1 MRKIISLLSIIVILV
16 VGILI
21 QFELTSIAATGDTAN
36 ISVDTKDAAVGE
48 TVTINI
54 NLQNTV
60 DFVAG
65 NFELTYDDSKLSYQ
79 SYTIGNSL
87 KNSEGTTN
95 GTIYLNTSTS
105 GTIRIGYMSD
115 VIEGSATKNA
125 GVLLSLTFNVID
137 GKGTVTELPLTCS
150 TLKTAD
156 GTDVQT
162 NITNG
167 SIQIVNSLISISLD
181 RQTLTL
187 PKDQIKTLT
196 VIYNPEDT
204 QEDKTV
210 TWKSS
215 DDTVATVDS
224 TGLVTAI
231 KDGQTTITATVGDK
245 TATCVVTVSGMLGD
259 IDKDNNITA
268 YDAYK
273 ALEVSTQIL
282 AEKQADEET
291 ILILDVNKDGTLTA
305 NDAYEI
311 LKYSVGLITEF

>member
-1 MRKIISLLSIIVILV
+1 MKKIISLVSIIVILI
-16 VGILI
+16 VGMLI
-21 QFELTSIAATGDTAN
+21 QFELTSIAVTGDTAN
-36 ISVDTKDAAVGE
+36 ISVDTKDAVVGQAV
-48 TVTINI
+48 TVNI

-79 SYTIGNSL
+79 SYSIGDSL
-87 KNSEGTTN
+87 KNAEGTTN

-115 VIEGSATKNA
+115 VVEGSATKNA

-137 GKGTVTELPLTCS
+137 GRGSVTELPLTCS

-156 GTDVQT
+156 GTDVET

-167 SIQIVNSLISISLD
+167 LIQIVNSLVSISLD
-181 RQTLTL
+181 RQTLNL
-187 PKDQIKTLT
+187 PKNQVKRLT

-210 TWKSS
+210 TWESS
-215 DDTVATVDS
+215 NDDVATVDS
-224 TGLVTAI
+224 TGLVTA
-231 KDGQTTITATVGDK
+231 KQDGKVTITATVGDK
-245 TATCVVTVSGMLGD
+245 KATCEVTVSGMLGD

-273 ALEVSTQIL
+273 ALEVSTEIL
-282 AEKQADEET
+282 AEKQPEEET
-291 ILILDVNKDGTLTA
+291 IFILDVNKDGTITA

>member
-1 MRKIISLLSIIVILV
+1 MKKIISLVSIIVILI
-16 VGILI
+16 VGMLI

-36 ISVDTKDAAVGE
+36 ISVDTKDAVVGQAV
-48 TVTINI
+48 TVNI

-60 DFVAG
+60 DFLAG

-79 SYTIGNSL
+79 SYSIGDSL
-87 KNSEGTTN
+87 KNAEGTTN

-115 VIEGSATKNA
+115 VVEGSATKNA

-137 GKGTVTELPLTCS
+137 GRGSVTELPLTCS
-150 TLKTAD
+150 TLKIAD
-156 GTDVQT
+156 GTDVET

-167 SIQIVNSLISISLD
+167 SIQIVNSLVSISLD
-181 RQTLTL
+181 RQTLNL
-187 PKDQIKTLT
+187 PKNQVKRLT

-210 TWKSS
+210 TWESS
-215 DDTVATVDS
+215 NDDVATVDS
-224 TGLVTAI
+224 TGLVTA
-231 KDGQTTITATVGDK
+231 KQDGKVTITATVGDK
-245 TATCVVTVSGMLGD
+245 KATCEVTVSGMLGD

-273 ALEVSTQIL
+273 ALEVSTEIL
-282 AEKQADEET
+282 AEKQPEEET
-291 ILILDVNKDGTLTA
+291 IFILDVNKDGTITA

-311 LKYSVGLITEF
+311 LKYSV

>member
-1 MRKIISLLSIIVILV
+1 MKKIISLLSIIIILV

-21 QFELTSIAATGDTAN
+21 QFEVTSIAATGDTAN

-60 DFVAG
+60 DFVAA

-79 SYTIGNSL
+79 SYTIGESL
-87 KNSEGTTN
+87 KNAEGTTN

-115 VIEGSATKNA
+115 VVEGSATKNA
-125 GVLLSLTFNVID
+125 GILLSLTFNVID
-137 GKGTVTELPLTCS
+137 GRGTVTELPLTCS

-156 GTDVQT
+156 GTDIQT

-167 SIQIVNSLISISLD
+167 EIQIVNSLISISLD

-224 TGLVTAI
+224 TGLVTA
-231 KDGQTTITATVGDK
+231 KGEGKATITATVGDK
-245 TATCVVTVSGMLGD
+245 TATCEVTVSGMLGD

>member
-1 MRKIISLLSIIVILV
+1 MKKIISLVSIIVILI
-16 VGILI
+16 VGMLI
-21 QFELTSIAATGDTAN
+21 QFELTSIAVTGDTAN
-36 ISVDTKDAAVGE
+36 ISVDTKDAVVGQAV
-48 TVTINI
+48 TVNI

-79 SYTIGNSL
+79 SYSIGDSL
-87 KNSEGTTN
+87 KNAEGTTN

-115 VIEGSATKNA
+115 VVEGSATKNA
-125 GVLLSLTFNVID
+125 GILLSLTFNVID
-137 GKGTVTELPLTCS
+137 GRGSVTELPLTCS

-156 GTDVQT
+156 GTDVET

-181 RQTLTL
+181 RQTLNL
-187 PKDQIKTLT
+187 PKNQIKRLT

-210 TWKSS
+210 TWESS
-215 DDTVATVDS
+215 NDDVATVDS
-224 TGLVTAI
+224 TGLVTA
-231 KDGQTTITATVGDK
+231 KQDGKVTITATVGDK
-245 TATCVVTVSGMLGD
+245 KATCEVTVSGMLGD

-273 ALEVSTQIL
+273 ALEVSTEIL
-282 AEKQADEET
+282 AEKQPEEET
-291 ILILDVNKDGTLTA
+291 VFILDVNKDETITA

>member
-1 MRKIISLLSIIVILV
+1 MKKIISLVSIIVILI
-16 VGILI
+16 VGMLI
-21 QFELTSIAATGDTAN
+21 QFELTSIAVTGDTAN
-36 ISVDTKDAAVGE
+36 ISVDTKDAVVGQAV
-48 TVTINI
+48 TVNI

-79 SYTIGNSL
+79 SYSIGDSL
-87 KNSEGTTN
+87 KNAEGTTN

-115 VIEGSATKNA
+115 VVEGSATKNA

-137 GKGTVTELPLTCS
+137 GRGSVTELPLTCS

-156 GTDVQT
+156 GTDVET

-167 SIQIVNSLISISLD
+167 SIQIVNSLVSISLD
-181 RQTLTL
+181 RQTLNL
-187 PKDQIKTLT
+187 PKNQVKRLT

-210 TWKSS
+210 TWESS
-215 DDTVATVDS
+215 NDDVVTVDS
-224 TGLVTAI
+224 TGLVTA
-231 KDGQTTITATVGDK
+231 KQDGKATITATVGDK
-245 TATCVVTVSGMLGD
+245 KATCEVTVSGMLGD

-273 ALEVSTQIL
+273 ALEVSTEIL
-282 AEKQADEET
+282 AEKQPEEET
-291 ILILDVNKDGTLTA
+291 IFILDVNKDGTITA